1 MKKLSLL
8 GNLAMVLGLTILVA
22 SCQKQQDAVVSTTTA
37 TDAAVIKS
45 VSGEGY
51 SGKITSSEA
60 DEMAK
65 TFKANSK
72 SGSTEYVEF
81 NIKDLQAY
89 LASIQAKYK
98 ADKVYVNFAIYD
110 KNTAPDPTLEG
121 RQTVYFSGNNVTGT
135 RNGDS
140 RTGFGVRVMMD
151 YMNHGNVYP

>member
-8 GNLAMVLGLTILVA
+8 GNLAVVLGLTILLV
-22 SCQKQQDAVVSTTTA
+22 SCQKQQDAVATTTTA
-37 TDAAVIKS
+37 TDAAVIKT

-51 SGKITSSEA
+51 SGKISSSDAE
-60 DEMAK
+60 EMAK
-65 TFKANSK
+65 TFKAKAN

-89 LASIQAKYK
+89 LASIQTKYK
-98 ADKVYVNFAIYD
+98 ADKVYVNFAVYD
-110 KNTAPDPTLEG
+110 QTTAPDPALVG
-121 RQTVYFSGNNVTGT
+121 RQTVFFSGNNQSGT
-135 RNGDS
+135 RSSDP

>member
-8 GNLAMVLGLTILVA
+8 GNLAAVLGLTILLV
-22 SCQKQQDAVVSTTTA
+22 SCQKQQDAVATTTTA

-51 SGKITSSEA
+51 SGKISSKDAE
-60 DEMAK
+60 EMAK
-65 TFKANSK
+65 TFKSSAK

-110 KNTAPDPTLEG
+110 KNTAPDPALEG
-121 RQTVYFSGNNVTGT
+121 RQTVYFSGNNGSGS
-135 RNGDS
+135 RNADP